1 MPDTDN
7 IVITGGYPGS
17 GNDGLSRVVRYN
29 TQGEAT
35 LLPSLQQQRYYHGC
49 GYYYNNDEVVSCKLY
64 IEETVFVVKLRR
76 GSGKDWQGMASK
88 AKGLKS

>member
-7 IVITGGYPGS
+7 IVITGEGGS
-17 GNDGLSRVVRYN
+17 LAGASRVVSYSVK
-29 TQGEAT
+29 GKAT

-88 AKGLKS
+88 AKGLKA